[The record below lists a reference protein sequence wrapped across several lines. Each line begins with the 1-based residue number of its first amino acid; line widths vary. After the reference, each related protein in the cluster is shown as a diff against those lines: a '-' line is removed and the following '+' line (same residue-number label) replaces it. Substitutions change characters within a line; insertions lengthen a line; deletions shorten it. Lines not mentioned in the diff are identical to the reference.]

1 MKFVFRN
8 NTIERFFSKE
18 YAFSGYDDISVV
30 PADSESYV
38 WWYQLPIKYEQ
49 DVLAEEVRGFA
60 QKLGFVLSQV
70 DSKKQFIALTMD
82 IMYSVQFAD
91 DDYQLTQAVDNYN
104 AALYEA
110 ERSHSNVKV
119 IDIREFTRQFPTN
132 ELIDWKFYFISQMGM
147 NPKLNKQFKAWFE
160 RKLES
165 IALNRK
171 KCLVLDLDNTLWGG
185 VLGED
190 GIEGIKIGGDYPG
203 KAFLYW
209 QEALRQLSKSGGI
222 LTVCS
227 KNNEVDVLE
236 AWDKNPFIILK
247 KDAFSAYRINWTDK
261 ASNIKEL
268 AEELN
273 IGLDSFVFV
282 DDNPTERELVKLV
295 LPMVAVPDFPE
306 QPYMFPEFFKQLV
319 YDYFKVY
326 SVTDEDRKK
335 TEQYKANAARAHAQ
349 ASFSDF
355 DKFLESLDIQISI
368 EAANEFNIQR
378 IAQMTQKTNQFNL
391 TTHRYTDANVR
402 GFVDAGWKVWCISVA
417 DKFGDNGVTGAIM
430 VTPSGE
436 IDTFLLSCRI
446 LGKGIEIAFAKKVMS
461 MLAASGIEALTATY
475 LPTAKNAQV
484 KDFYEKCGFTCMA
497 ESEDGS
503 KDYSIDLK
511 TADLSI
517 KELYHITVK

>member
-8 NTIERFFSKE
+8 NTVERFFSKE
-18 YAFSGYDDISVV
+18 YAFSGYDDISLV

-38 WWYQLPIKYEQ
+38 WWYQVPIKYEQ
-49 DVLAEEVRGFA
+49 EVLAEEVRGYA
-60 QKLGFVLSQV
+60 QKLGFVLCQI
-70 DSKKQFIALTMD
+70 DSKKQFVALTMD
-82 IMYSVQFAD
+82 IMYSVPFTD
-91 DDYQLTQAVDNYN
+91 DDYQLAQAVDDYN

-110 ERSHSNVKV
+110 ERAHSNVKV
-119 IDIREFTRQFPTN
+119 IDIREFTRQFPAN
-132 ELIDWKFYFISQMGM
+132 ELMDWKFYFISQMGM
-147 NPKLNKQFKAWFE
+147 NPKLNKQFKTWFDH
-160 RKLES
+160 KLES
-165 IALNRK
+165 IALKRK
-171 KCLVLDLDNTLWGG
+171 KCCVLDLDNTLWGG

-209 QEALRQLSKSGGI
+209 QEALLQLAKSGVI

-227 KNNEVDVLE
+227 KNNEADVLE
-236 AWDKNPFIILK
+236 AWEKNPFIVLK

-261 ASNIKEL
+261 ATNIKEL

-282 DDNPTERELVKLV
+282 DDNPTERELVKQV

-319 YDYFKVY
+319 HDYFKVY

-349 ASFSDF
+349 ASFADF
-355 DKFLESLDIQISI
+355 DKFLESLDIQITI

-391 TTHRYTDANVR
+391 TTKRYTDADVR
-402 GFVDAGWKVWCISVA
+402 GFVEAGWKIWCISVA
-417 DKFGDNGVTGAIM
+417 DKFGDNGITGCVM
-430 VTPSGE
+430 VNGQE

-446 LGKGIEIAFAKKVMS
+446 LGKGIEIAFVKKVMS
-461 MLAASGIEALTATY
+461 MLATLGVEVLTAKY

-484 KDFYEKCGFTCMA
+484 RDFYEKCGFTCVA
-497 ESEDGS
+497 EREDGC
-503 KDYSIDLK
+503 KEYSFDLK
-511 TADLSI
+511 SNDLNI
-517 KELYHITVK
+517 NELYHILVK